1 MQARTKSP
9 KHEGQNTQG
18 EDQGW
23 KRKKSPVDAS
33 PLLGRYQKDGRRKF
47 TETNYEE
54 NGRKMK
60 KRRLKL
66 RRPMPKIR
74 NSGVLSATV
83 TSKTGGT
90 AELTVWQRNML
101 LQKMVNGC
109 NIARLNTNTRV
120 VEVGKKRPM
129 WWTGCCQIGNWF
141 PIKRRKIL
149 TNIMKVKHLLLLPVS
164 GWGRISSSQR
174 FFTTIPT

>member
-1 MQARTKSP
+1 MKVSLAPLQVRLPILKKNKKKRTESIRKGKENLLKDMQVRTKSL
-9 KHEGQNTQG
+9 KHEGQNPQG

-101 LQKMVNGC
+101 LRKMVNGY
-109 NIARLNTNTRV
+109 NIAR
-120 VEVGKKRPM
+120 
-129 WWTGCCQIGNWF
+129 
-141 PIKRRKIL
+141 
-149 TNIMKVKHLLLLPVS
+149 
-164 GWGRISSSQR
+164 
-174 FFTTIPT
+174 

>member
-1 MQARTKSP
+1 MKVSSAPLQVRLLILKKNKKKRTESIKEGKENPLKDMQARTKSP
-9 KHEGQNTQG
+9 KHEGQNPQG

-33 PLLGRYQKDGRRKF
+33 PLLGRYQKDGKRKF

-129 WWTGCCQIGNWF
+129 WWTGCCQTGY
-141 PIKRRKIL
+141 
-149 TNIMKVKHLLLLPVS
+149 
-164 GWGRISSSQR
+164 
-174 FFTTIPT
+174 

>member
-60 KRRLKL
+60 KRGRKHA
-66 RRPMPKIR
+66 KTDIEKANAQ
-74 NSGVLSATV
+74 NSKFWVLSAKV
-83 TSKTGGT
+83 ISKTGGT
-90 AELTVWQRNML
+90 AKLTVWQRNML
-101 LQKMVNGC
+101 LRKMVNGY
-109 NIARLNTNTRV
+109 NIAR
-120 VEVGKKRPM
+120 
-129 WWTGCCQIGNWF
+129 
-141 PIKRRKIL
+141 
-149 TNIMKVKHLLLLPVS
+149 
-164 GWGRISSSQR
+164 
-174 FFTTIPT
+174 

>member
-1 MQARTKSP
+1 MKDMQARTKSL
-9 KHEGQNTQG
+9 KYEGQNHQD
-18 EDQGW
+18 EDHGW
-23 KRKKSPVDAS
+23 MGKKSPVDAS
-33 PLLGRYQKDGRRKF
+33 PLLGRYQKDGKRKF

-101 LQKMVNGC
+101 LRKMINGY
-109 NIARLNTNTRV
+109 NIAR
-120 VEVGKKRPM
+120 
-129 WWTGCCQIGNWF
+129 
-141 PIKRRKIL
+141 
-149 TNIMKVKHLLLLPVS
+149 
-164 GWGRISSSQR
+164 
-174 FFTTIPT
+174 